1 MPYKI
6 DPKNKK
12 CVIKV
17 DTGKKVGCAKGS
29 VKKYLA
35 ALHAN
40 IKESEEFNPEDFDWA
55 KEISSSLELGFD
67 DLKIGDVVKLKG
79 YNPNDWEVVDIYMT
93 ASYMTGKPS
102 EKRIKFKRIK
112 GNPYGNSYLEL
123 WKSPLNSENYF
134 ELVNR
139 NIKESKEFGWAEDA
153 INSLPNP
160 DDLNNHIVLYA
171 TIEDTLKNTNFKIV
185 KQGDVYHIEDEY
197 GDIYIYISEIDFNL
211 PFIYHEIKDSIQFL
225 KYEDDNEML
234 PYYQKLMS
242 LLNPLY
248 KNNINKLFKPIKES
262 EEFNPEDFG
271 WAEEIVKNDVIDIT
285 GSSSLRSLPQR
296 SLLTITGVYEGM
308 IFSEEKAV
316 IIRKEDAPYTNSLA
330 TYLVKFDDV
339 IEGDD
344 GTTHCGENKFDTS
357 KCDCIRTRTDY
368 EDDLGKCWWV
378 NLEKMD
384 EVLLNFHE
392 ENNQLSES
400 EDDWF
405 SDAISDITSSEVYT
419 YQSEINDLLQGSEY
433 TLQTKTNPDNVI
445 IFKILKD
452 NLTMDAWSEKYFT
465 PKIIHEDLLAQID
478 STPEE
483 YSGDLETLYK
493 LLIPFFKKYNL
504 EIDDLLNESEDIEW
518 YRDVVNEPIM
528 LKVEDLEM
536 GDIVIP
542 TCLKEGEYIVN
553 GKGTSV
559 KLLHEP
565 THWVTLKRNTTA
577 NTGGVFIEHDTET
590 GKNCRFKLVHRE
602 NMIEESEEDYDWTK
616 EIIESASIF
625 DYSGKEIMIDISD
638 LDEEEINQVIE
649 IIKPYILH
657 FDATNWSW
665 FRNDE
670 GESISWKNDCLKSA
684 VGWYKKTISLHCG
697 IEENDNKPLKGAV
710 CCLSTGYHDEPE
722 EVKDKIINVDIKPF
736 LTPKKLEESEKK
748 PLLNEGRYDAIT
760 RRVVRDIMKVL
771 TNNPEGGDYDL
782 PYDLDENEHEY
793 QQLGLGF
800 SLEVQI
806 IRTDEME
813 DDFYI
818 DASTSDD
825 NEYEN
830 IMLMTIFLNNNF
842 SEKNYQKL
850 FYKLQEV
857 VRHEIEHF
865 TQQGT
870 YRIEDRP
877 IYKGNTVNLKT
888 VYGHHKNVIEVPALV
903 RGFYR
908 RAKLERKDL
917 DVIMRED
924 LKDEVSKGSL
934 TQKQADNLL
943 KIWIDY
949 AKKHLPKATYSKN

>member
-12 CVIKV
+12 NVIK
-17 DTGKKVGCAKGS
+17 T
-29 VKKYLA
+29 
-35 ALHAN
+35 N
-40 IKESEEFNPEDFDWA
+40 IKESEEFNPEDFGWA
-55 KEISSSLELGFD
+55 KKISSSLELGFD

-139 NIKESKEFGWAEDA
+139 NIKES
-153 INSLPNP
+153 
-160 DDLNNHIVLYA
+160 
-171 TIEDTLKNTNFKIV
+171 
-185 KQGDVYHIEDEY
+185 
-197 GDIYIYISEIDFNL
+197 
-211 PFIYHEIKDSIQFL
+211 
-225 KYEDDNEML
+225 
-234 PYYQKLMS
+234 
-242 LLNPLY
+242 
-248 KNNINKLFKPIKES
+248 
-262 EEFNPEDFG
+262 EEFNPKDFG
-271 WAEEIVKNDVIDIT
+271 WVEEIIKNDVIDIT
-285 GSSSLRSLPQR
+285 GRRSSLRSLPER

-316 IIRKEDAPYTNSLA
+316 IIRNEDAYTNSLT

-339 IEGDD
+339 IEGDN
-344 GTTHCGENKFDTS
+344 GTTHCGENEFDNS
-357 KCDCIRTRTDY
+357 KCDCIRTKTDY

-378 NLEKMD
+378 NLEQMD

-405 SDAISDITSSEVYT
+405 SDAISDITSSEAYT

-465 PKIIHEDLLAQID
+465 PKIVHEDLLAQIE

-504 EIDDLLNESEDIEW
+504 EIDDLLNESEEFEEFEWAKKLINEPIEDVIENQYYRTDINGKKIDIFVKKIHRNTVIFNASTYDTPRLSKPVLLRHEMDLNTPLWNAKRLVKDGYWIPIKKEDKMSNENISESEW
-518 YRDVVNEPIM
+518 FEDIVNEPIM

-565 THWVTLKRNTTA
+565 THWVILKRNTTA
-577 NTGGVFIEHDTET
+577 NTGGVFIEHDTEI

-625 DYSGKEIMIDISD
+625 DYNGKEIMIDISD
-638 LDEEEINQVIE
+638 LNEEEINQVIE

-697 IEENDNKPLKGAV
+697 IEENDYKPLKGAV
-710 CCLSTGYHDEPE
+710 CCLSTGYHDEPK
-722 EVKDKIINVDIKPF
+722 EVKDQIINVDIKPF
-736 LTPKKLEESEKK
+736 LTPKRLEESEKK

-830 IMLMTIFLNNNF
+830 IMLMTIFLNDNF

-865 TQQGT
+865 TQHGT

-908 RAKLERKDL
+908 RAKLERKPL
-917 DVIMRED
+917 DVIMIED

-943 KIWIDY
+943 KIWTDY